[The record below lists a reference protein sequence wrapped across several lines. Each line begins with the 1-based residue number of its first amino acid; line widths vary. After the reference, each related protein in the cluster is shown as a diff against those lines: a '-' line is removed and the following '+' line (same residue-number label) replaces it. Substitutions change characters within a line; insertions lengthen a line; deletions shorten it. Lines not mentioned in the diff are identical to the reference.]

1 MPRTLRDRAFQAW
14 WRIQRPMTLGVRG
27 LVRDSGGGVLLVKHT
42 YTPGWHF
49 PGGGVEKGET
59 ALLSLARE
67 LEEEAGVRPV
77 TQPTLLGVFAN
88 ARNFPNDH
96 VLLFEI
102 NSWMETPATARGEI
116 VERRFFTLDALPEGV
131 TAGTQ
136 RRLDE
141 IAGRMARSEE
151 W

>member
-1 MPRTLRDRAFQAW
+1 MLRTIRDRAFQAW

-27 LVRDSGGGVLLVKHT
+27 LVRDFAGGVLLVKHT

-49 PGGGVEKGET
+49 PGGGVERGET

-67 LEEEAGVRPV
+67 LEEEAGVRP
-77 TQPTLLGVFAN
+77 TEPPLLIGVFAN
-88 ARNFPNDH
+88 MRSFPNDH
-96 VLLFEI
+96 VLLFEVRAW
-102 NSWMETPATARGEI
+102 SETVATSRGEI
-116 VERRFFTLDALPEGV
+116 AERRFFALNDLPPDV
-131 TAGTQ
+131 TASTQ

-141 IAGRMARSEE
+141 IAGRAMRSEQ